1 METTFFESKDEG
13 GRFIDCPFFIWDNDG
28 FHIIFAT
35 IWVGLPLM
43 ILVAELH
50 YHYVVMK
57 NVGQNHL
64 PFFSVSE
71 YRPEPSQVFISSY
84 DSQT

>member
-50 YHYVVMK
+50 YHYVVMEK
-57 NVGQNHL
+57 RWTKSFAVLLGVGIPTGTIAGVHL
-64 PFFSVSE
+64 FL
-71 YRPEPSQVFISSY
+71 
-84 DSQT
+84 